1 MNKKYITVPAILS
14 AICVCSAAVIG
25 LTHYFTDSYAKAHQ
39 TDETPNEIKA
49 LYPDSS
55 VRFVKEKD
63 FEPVSAVGDFTKVT
77 LADAYRVQ
85 RSNKDVGYAYLVDAG
100 KPVKTEVL
108 FTVSFEG
115 TVSESSLSSFRPAA
129 IYVYQGGDAGYD
141 KNVITYAEYLVN
153 GSAALDGTSDFI
165 VGGTK
170 SQKYLLDGVKAARN
184 DYLSRYK
191 AILRSLEK
199 GGLH

>member
-1 MNKKYITVPAILS
+1 MNKKYLTVPAILA
-14 AICVCSAAVIG
+14 AICVCSAATIG

-39 TDETPNEIKA
+39 SDETPNEIKA

-55 VRFVKEKD
+55 VKFTKEKD
-63 FEPVSAVGDFTKVT
+63 FEPAPTVGDFTKVT
-77 LADAYRVQ
+77 LTDAYRVK
-85 RSNKDVGYAYLVDAG
+85 RNNKDVGYAYLVDAG

-108 FTVSFEG
+108 FAVSFEG
-115 TVSESSLSSFRPAA
+115 AVNESSLSSFRPVA

-153 GSAALDGTSDFI
+153 GSVAIDGTSDFI
-165 VGGTK
+165 AGGTK

-191 AILRSLEK
+191 VTLRSLEK
-199 GGLH
+199 GGLY